1 MRLALV
7 KRLLVGRPMPLAQAR
22 HERLGKAAALAVFAS
37 DPLSSVAYA
46 TEEILI
52 VLVLAGSLAL
62 SYSLPIAVGIAT
74 LLAIVVISYRQTVQ
88 AYPQGGG
95 AYLVSKDNLGVYP
108 ALAAAA
114 ALLVDYVLTVA
125 VSVVA
130 GIAALTSAV
139 PALRPYRVVLSVF
152 VVVVIALGNL
162 RGVRE
167 SARLFAAPTYF
178 FVISML
184 GMVGYGLLAAWLDW
198 LPEAPF
204 EPHPPG
210 LEGIGLF
217 LLLRAYAAGCTALTG
232 VEAVSNG
239 VQALKPPEGRN
250 AAAVMTTLGVLAIA
264 MFLGITYLAYDFGI
278 VPGGDETV
286 VSKIA
291 RRVFGTGVFY
301 FAVQT
306 ATMLILVFAANT
318 SYADFP
324 RLSSILARDR
334 FVPRQF
340 ANQGDRLVFS
350 NGIIILSG
358 FAIVLIV
365 AFGGDT
371 HALLPLYAVGVFMSF
386 TLSQSGMVRHWW
398 RLRERGWPWRLC
410 VNGAGALATFVVL
423 LTLAVTKFAEGAW
436 IVVLVIPILV
446 GTFVMMHR
454 HYDEVAR
461 ALSLEGL
468 TEPPPMNHT
477 VLVLVGDLHRG
488 VVRALQYA
496 RTLAPTAAV
505 RGVYVE
511 TDPAFTVRLED
522 RWGKWGLGV
531 PLVVLTSP
539 YRSLLRPFLD
549 YLDEIQSRGDDQIV
563 TIVLPEFLPRRW
575 WQHVLHNQ
583 TALLIKGALLFRK
596 NTVVADVPYL
606 LRRPRLDANATRASE
621 GSPAPPRP
629 A

>member
-1 MRLALV
+1 MRLVLV
-7 KRLLVGRPMPLAQAR
+7 KRWLVGPPMPLAQAR
-22 HERLGKAAALAVFAS
+22 HERLSTSLALAVFAS

-46 TEEILI
+46 TEEILL
-52 VLVLAGSLAL
+52 VLILAGSIAL
-62 SYSLPIAVGIAT
+62 SYSMPIAVGIAT
-74 LLAIVVISYRQTVQ
+74 LLAVVVISYRQTVA

-95 AYLVSKDNLGVYP
+95 AYLVAKDNLGVLP
-108 ALAAAA
+108 ALVAAA

-130 GIAALTSAV
+130 GIAALTSAL
-139 PALRPYRVVLSVF
+139 PALHRYRVVIAILAVAG
-152 VVVVIALGNL
+152 IALGNL

-167 SARLFAAPTYF
+167 SGRLFAAPTYF
-178 FVISML
+178 FVVSILS
-184 GMVGYGLLAAWLDW
+184 MVGYGLVGAFFDW
-198 LPEAPF
+198 LPEAPY

-210 LEGIGLF
+210 LEGLSLF
-217 LLLRAYAAGCTALTG
+217 LLLRSYAAGCTALTG

-250 AAAVMTTLGVLAIA
+250 AQTVMTWLGAISIT
-264 MFLGITYLAYDFGI
+264 MFLGITYLAFDFGI
-278 VPGGDETV
+278 IPGGDETV

-291 RRVFGTGVFY
+291 HRVFGNGPAY
-301 FAVQT
+301 YAVQT
-306 ATMLILVFAANT
+306 ATLLILVLAANT

-350 NGIIILSG
+350 NGILVLSG
-358 FAIVLIV
+358 FAVLLIV
-365 AFGGDT
+365 VFGGDT

-386 TLSQSGMVRHWW
+386 TLSQTGMVRRWLRRREAGWQW
-398 RLRERGWPWRLC
+398 RMW
-410 VNGAGALATFVVL
+410 VNGVGAVVTGVVL
-423 LTLAVTKFAEGAW
+423 LTLAITKFVEGAW

-446 GTFVMMHR
+446 AIFLLMHR
-454 HYDEVAR
+454 HYDQVAKE
-461 ALSLEGL
+461 LSLDGF
-468 TEPPPMNHT
+468 EPPPEFQHT
-477 VLVLVGDLHRG
+477 VLVLVGDVHRG
-488 VVRALQYA
+488 VVRAVQYA

-505 RGVYVE
+505 RGVFVE
-511 TDPAFTVRLED
+511 TDPARTARVEEKWST
-522 RWGKWGLGV
+522 WGFGV

-539 YRSLLRPFLD
+539 YRSFLRPLLD
-549 YLDEIQSRGDDQIV
+549 YIDHIHARGEDQMV

-583 TALLIKGALLFRK
+583 TALLVKGALLFRP

-606 LRRPRLDANATRASE
+606 LKR
-621 GSPAPPRP
+621 
-629 A
+629 